1 MQQYFLAY
9 LFTYRS
15 WPSLLISELSSVD
28 IHQLINSECAMRC
41 TSLPTELEERVI
53 TRCQM
58 SGCPRYAVILTALLT
73 RSAHFY
79 VVVYI

>member
-1 MQQYFLAY
+1 
-9 LFTYRS
+9 
-15 WPSLLISELSSVD
+15 
-28 IHQLINSECAMRC
+28 MRC